1 MMPGDIPCN
10 EPCYNTLCHWC
21 CGGCCLD
28 NVPCPAQVGGDG
40 KEADDGE

>member
-1 MMPGDIPCN
+1 MIPGDIPCN

-28 NVPCPAQVGGDG
+28 NVPCPAQDVWHMEDVG
-40 KEADDGE
+40 K

>member
-1 MMPGDIPCN
+1 MIPGDIPCN
-10 EPCYNTLCHWC
+10 EPCNNTLCHWC

-40 KEADDGE
+40 KEED